1 MPLISKR
8 DGESKRDF
16 ISRCVGDDKVTKEF
30 PDQKQRLALC
40 FSRWGEK
47 KSKASLILT
56 DENGDEILYGVAE
69 EDESEEAYAAQAE
82 IEAEAEM
89 ETFAKK
95 GGKEPYGDVPYA
107 DPGYQKDGKKR
118 YPLDSEQHVRSAHS
132 YFSKPSNY
140 ERYTPEQRAKIRA
153 RIRSAW
159 KRLID
164 PKGPPSD
171 QE

>member
-1 MPLISKR
+1 MPLPSKHA
-8 DGESKRDF
+8 GESKKDF
-16 ISRCVGDDKVTKEF
+16 ISRCMGDSEVNKQF
-30 PDQKQRLALC
+30 PDQKQKAAVC
-40 FSRWGEK
+40 YSRWGEK

-56 DENGDEILYGVAE
+56 DESGDEILFGLPE
-69 EDESEEAYAAQAE
+69 EEVYAVQAE
-82 IEAEAEM
+82 IKAEAEM

-95 GGKEPYGDVPYA
+95 KEPYGDVPYA
-107 DPGYQKDGKKR
+107 DPGYRDGKKR
-118 YPLDSEQHVRSAHS
+118 YPIDTPSHVRSAHS

-140 ERYTPEQRAKIRA
+140 ERYTPEQRAHIRA

-171 QE
+171 Q